1 MPAVCVYGDNAG
13 GSIIA
18 TATNVFI
25 HGKKVALIGD
35 QVTSHGKGAHG
46 GAVMVGGSS
55 KVFVNGKGVV
65 RTGDAASCGDIAT
78 SSISDVIAG

>member
-1 MPAVCVYGDNAG
+1 MPSVCVYGDNAG
-13 GSIIA
+13 GQILA

-25 HGKKVALIGD
+25 HGKKVALKGD
-35 QVTSHGKGAHG
+35 QVTSHGLGAHG
-46 GAVMVGGSS
+46 GAVMVGASN

-78 SSISDVIAG
+78 SSITDVSAG